1 MKKNKYKI
9 VGLLYIFCFLSQW
22 RVVAQ
27 EITPKGFFSRDSV
40 KIGDTIRYTLSV
52 KHHVKQQ
59 VLFPDTNFNFSPF
72 EIVKKQYFPTRTL
85 DSLSTDSA
93 IYWLATFELDSIQ
106 SLSLPIYWL
115 KGKDSVAFYAEE
127 QAIYLQ
133 PVITDFSDS
142 LQIQSDAQF
151 LPVELEFNYP
161 YWIIGIVL
169 VLSIALIIVVFFSKS
184 IEKTFK
190 AFLLKRRYGHFI
202 KVFRQLEQELLEVP
216 STEKTEELVSF
227 WKKYL
232 EKLTQIPFTTFT
244 TKEVHD
250 SLKNESLQQAL
261 RQTDSY
267 IYGGKKMEDV
277 IQITTTLSL
286 AATQLYK
293 EKRKEVL
300 HGK

>member
-1 MKKNKYKI
+1 MKENKHKI

-22 RVVAQ
+22 VVAQ
-27 EITPKGFFSRDSV
+27 ELTPKGFFSRDSI
-40 KIGDTIRYTLSV
+40 KIGDTIRYMLSV
-52 KHHVKQQ
+52 KHHAKQQ
-59 VLFPDTNFNFSPF
+59 VLFPDTNFNFTPF
-72 EIVKKQYFPTRTL
+72 EIIKKQHFPTRTL
-85 DSLSTDSA
+85 DSISTDSA
-93 IYWLATFELDSIQ
+93 IYWLTTFELDSIQ

-115 KGKDSVAFYAEE
+115 KGKDSVTFYAEE

-133 PVITDFSDS
+133 PVINDFSDS
-142 LQIQSDAQF
+142 LQIQSDTQF

-169 VLSIALIIVVFFSKS
+169 FLCIALIIIVFFSKHVER
-184 IEKTFK
+184 IFK
-190 AFLLKRRYGHFI
+190 AFLLRKRYGHFI

-216 STEKTEELVSF
+216 SAEKTEKLVSF

-244 TKEVHD
+244 TKEVHGI
-250 SLKNESLQQAL
+250 LKDEVLQQAL

-267 IYGGKKMEDV
+267 IYGGKKMENTMQV
-277 IQITTTLSL
+277 TTTLSL

-300 HGK
+300 NEK